1 MQSVLLP
8 HSGRKKAG
16 PKELARWKADLVLPK
31 FGFHYVRAAHS
42 HEQPSL
48 CYIIATRYDFC
59 QKYDCK
65 QACPNQNSEKNHH
78 FLLGLNQR
86 NPLILRNVINLRKR
100 TIPNVFTPIHG
111 IKTFGIVPG
120 ISLTI

>member
-1 MQSVLLP
+1 MCLGSLGWVNRAVAKSASFMQFFLLS

-16 PKELARWKADLVLPK
+16 PKELAYWKADLVLPK
-31 FGFHYVRAAHS
+31 FGFHYVRAAHF

-65 QACPNQNSEKNHH
+65 QAVLTKTLEKIII
-78 FLLGLNQR
+78 FY
-86 NPLILRNVINLRKR
+86 
-100 TIPNVFTPIHG
+100 
-111 IKTFGIVPG
+111 
-120 ISLTI
+120 

>member
-1 MQSVLLP
+1 MCLGSLGWVNRAVAKSASFMQFFLLS

-16 PKELARWKADLVLPK
+16 PKELAYWKADLVLPK

-65 QACPNQNSEKNHH
+65 QACPNQNSGKNHH

-86 NPLILRNVINLRKR
+86 NPLILRA
-100 TIPNVFTPIHG
+100 
-111 IKTFGIVPG
+111 
-120 ISLTI
+120 SC